1 MLVLIR
7 DWDVPQDDREWRA
20 FVEDNAF
27 GHLVAAGSG
36 REVPVVVPT
45 QFVLDDDEVVLHLAR
60 PNPVWDAIEENS
72 TVLMSVA
79 GDWAYIPSDWKVIG
93 DEDPRRGVPTTYYA
107 AVQLVGEAEILD
119 DPVDVAS
126 VLRTQLAD
134 LQPEVDA
141 IDPSDHGARLRGI
154 RGLRIAVTDV
164 RAKFKYGGNVDDAHR
179 RAVHERLLDR
189 DAPGDRAVA
198 TYLARH
204 LGDED

>member
-36 REVPVVVPT
+36 RAVPVVVPT
-45 QFVLDDDEVVLHLAR
+45 QFVLDDDEIVLHLAR

-72 TVLMSVA
+72 AVLMSVA
-79 GDWAYIPSDWKVIG
+79 GDWAFIPSDWKAVG

-107 AVQLVGEAEILD
+107 AVQIVGDAEILD
-119 DPVDVAS
+119 DPADVAS

-141 IDPSDHGARLRGI
+141 VDPSDHGARLRGI

-189 DAPGDRAVA
+189 DAPGDRTVA

-204 LGDED
+204 LGDEG